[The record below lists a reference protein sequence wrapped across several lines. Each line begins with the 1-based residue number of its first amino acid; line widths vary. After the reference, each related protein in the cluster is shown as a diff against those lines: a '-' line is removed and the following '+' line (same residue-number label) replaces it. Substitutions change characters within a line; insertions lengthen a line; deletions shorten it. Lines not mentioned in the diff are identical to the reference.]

1 MKKLWLGGLCF
12 LGSPFIF
19 KALFSPVFQDL
30 QDMRQEVTGESTEF
44 CFSWICYVGEPQLHR
59 K

>member
-12 LGSPFIF
+12 LGSPLCF
-19 KALFSPVFQDL
+19 KALFFSVFQDL

-44 CFSWICYVGEPQLHR
+44 CFS
-59 K
+59 